1 MSVRIELWMAQLCCN
16 SRFKSFGDEVF
27 KAFRFVMHLV
37 PGVIEDLMQECLD
50 QAMMPHDLKS
60 SLSPC
65 LR

>member
-16 SRFKSFGDEVF
+16 SRFKSFGDEVL
-27 KAFRFVMHLV
+27 KTFRFVMHFV
-37 PGVIEDLMQECLD
+37 PGIIEDLMQKCFD
-50 QAMMPHDLKS
+50 QAMMLHDLKS